1 VKNGRSSPP
10 KEHIT
15 SLLKTSH
22 QRAKGVLM
30 NITSGTDLTMEEMT
44 QSLERIYH
52 EVGVDADTSG
62 GVVDEY

>member
-1 VKNGRSSPP
+1 
-10 KEHIT
+10 
-15 SLLKTSH
+15 
-22 QRAKGVLM
+22 M